1 MEKLIILAALF
12 FVVSTTF
19 SMLGMGGG
27 IMYVPILILAGYTM
41 KTAPGISLIA
51 ILGTSSA
58 ALFTFSKK
66 KMVDWKL
73 ACVIDPPTDIM
84 AFVGGYFSSSVPE
97 QLSQGLLA
105 VVLIIAGTLMI
116 IGRDFSNKTK
126 RIGKFGYWHRSFN
139 GYKYEVNLPI
149 VLTATALIG
158 TLSGMLGI
166 TGGIMKL
173 PIMVLLCGVPMDIAV
188 ATSTVMVAATAL
200 SGVMGHAING
210 VVDWKT
216 GTILAVVSVIAG
228 IIGSGIS
235 LKMDKSK
242 LQKVF
247 GIIVLLVACK
257 IIYGLVRCPGVD
269 R

>member
-1 MEKLIILAALF
+1 
-12 FVVSTTF
+12 
-19 SMLGMGGG
+19 
-27 IMYVPILILAGYTM
+27 MYVPILILAGHSM

-51 ILGTSSA
+51 ILATSSA

-73 ACVIDPPTDIM
+73 ACVIDPPTDLM
-84 AFVGGYFSSSVPE
+84 AFVGGYFSASLPE
-97 QLSQGLLA
+97 QLSRGLLA

-116 IGRDFSNKTK
+116 IGREFSDKTQRK
-126 RIGKFGYWHRSFN
+126 GKFGYWRRRFN
-139 GYKYEVNLPI
+139 GYEYEVNLPI

-158 TLSGMLGI
+158 ALSGTLGI

-173 PIMVLLCGVPMDIAV
+173 PIMVLLCGVPMDVAV

-200 SGVMGHAING
+200 SGVMGHAVNG

-216 GTILAVVSVIAG
+216 GAVLAVVSVIAG
-228 IIGSGIS
+228 VIGSGIS
-235 LKMDKSK
+235 LRLDKSK

-247 GIIVLLVACK
+247 GIIVLLVACRV
-257 IIYGLVRCPGVD
+257 IYGLLPCTGVG